1 MDKYLLCRPQG
12 GLNDMLCQ
20 IEKCCRYAEKTHRIV
35 IVDTHYKHSE
45 NFHEE
50 LTHYFQSRQNRLF
63 LSLKDAPVDLEQ
75 LDVYPECLQGKLN
88 SYQTSEKIAF
98 QPFKERDSGKAI
110 QFDFTKNYPHQLL
123 VHHQG
128 GGGSISSSALLR
140 LKLTDT
146 VKLALLKRL
155 KTIERSYCGI
165 HIRHTDYRSDYA
177 SAIELLKKKPPARLF
192 VATDSQLVLDDIM
205 HQLPDTKVFSFSK
218 TLSQDGTPIHMAK
231 VLGKQVKPNQNM
243 DALLDLLMLSMAT
256 QLIICKI
263 SGGTVAYKLPSYSG
277 FSMLARQLWENK
289 IILKNLLD
297 PFQIKMGL
305 D

>member
-1 MDKYLLCRPQG
+1 
-12 GLNDMLCQ
+12 MLCQ

-35 IVDTHYKHSE
+35 IVDTNYKHSE
-45 NFHEE
+45 NFHED

-63 LSLKDAPVDLEQ
+63 LSLDDAPVDLEQ
-75 LDVYPECLQGKLN
+75 LEVYPECLQGKLN
-88 SYQTSEKIAF
+88 SYETLEKITF

-110 QFDFTKNYPHQLL
+110 QFDFAKNYPHQLL
-123 VHHQG
+123 VHHQH

-140 LKLTDT
+140 FKLTDT
-146 VKLALLKRL
+146 VKIALLKRL

-177 SAIELLKKKPPARLF
+177 AAIELFKKKPPVRLF
-192 VATDSQLVLDDIM
+192 VATDSQLVLDDIT
-205 HQLPDTKVFSFSK
+205 HQLTDTKVFSFSK
-218 TLSQDGTPIHMAK
+218 TLSQDGAPIHMAK
-231 VLGKQVKPNQNM
+231 ALGKQINQSQNM
-243 DALLDLLMLSMAT
+243 DAILDLLMLSMAT

-263 SGGTVAYKLPSYSG
+263 SVGTVSYKLPSYSG
-277 FSMLARQLWENK
+277 FSTLARQLWENK